1 MSLLLTLRDGITER
15 IDASSIRP
23 DALAA
28 LASSA
33 ILQLPLFVGRQRAA
47 LGDLFEFGGEKSDD
61 VRVVGELSR
70 VDGLGTAMQ
79 AGTLTIDGEAGCA
92 VGYGM
97 RGGTIDALGDVGD
110 DAGVAMSGGLLR
122 IRGSAGNRL
131 GAAMP
136 GASRGMTGGEI
147 LVHGDAGDEAAA
159 RARRGLVVIGGDAG
173 PGAAHAMIAGT
184 IMIGGRVGS
193 GAGVWSKRGSVIA
206 LGKVEIPATYQYACT
221 YRPSYVSVL
230 VRYLQRVRRFPI
242 DDRFAVGRYKRW
254 TGDVADVGKGEILE
268 WTT

>member
-1 MSLLLTLRDGITER
+1 MSLVLTLRDGITER
-15 IDASSIRP
+15 IDASS
-23 DALAA
+23 LAQQV
-28 LASSA
+28 LY
-33 ILQLPLFVGRQRAA
+33 VGRQRVA
-47 LGDLFEFGGEKSDD
+47 LRDLFEVSGDPSND
-61 VRVVGELSR
+61 VRIVGDMQR
-70 VDGLGTAMQ
+70 VDGLGTGMQ
-79 AGTLTIDGEAGCA
+79 SGTLTIDGEAGRA

-97 RGGTIDALGDVGD
+97 HGGTIDALGDVGD

-159 RARRGLVVIGGDAG
+159 RARRGLVVVGGDTG

-206 LGKVEIPATYQYACT
+206 LGTVEIPATYQYACT
-221 YRPSYVSVL
+221 YRPSYLSVL

-242 DDRFAVGRYKRW
+242 DDRFALGRYKRW